1 MSNMSNRRPL
11 RFIITGGVL
20 LVAGWILPLLMTL
33 RILPLSYALAFLSY
47 VMSVGGLAAGVF
59 GVMMYIRSR

>member
-1 MSNMSNRRPL
+1 MSNRRPL